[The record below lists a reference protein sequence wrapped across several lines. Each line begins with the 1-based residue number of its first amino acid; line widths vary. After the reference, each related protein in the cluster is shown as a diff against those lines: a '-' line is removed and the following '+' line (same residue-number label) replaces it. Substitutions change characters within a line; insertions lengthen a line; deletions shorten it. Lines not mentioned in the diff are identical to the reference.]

1 MSIDAHQHFWHYN
14 PENHSWISDNMA
26 VLKKDFLPADLEKL
40 LVQNNFQGCVAV
52 QADQCEEETDFL
64 VELSQDYPIIKGVV
78 GWVDLRAKDIE
89 ERLSRFSLVPNIKG
103 FRHVV
108 QDEPDDQFMLW
119 SDFKNGLGHLE
130 KHGFTYDI
138 LIFPKQLGAALQS
151 VKKFPHQK
159 FVVDHIAKPPIQT
172 GEIAEWKKTLQ
183 SIAAHDNVMCKLSG
197 MVTEADW
204 SSWSYDD
211 LLPYMDVVLE
221 AFGTERVM
229 FGSDW
234 PVCQLAAQYHDVLN
248 VVRKFIGTL
257 SFYEQE
263 KILGLNAINFYDL

>member
-1 MSIDAHQHFWHYN
+1 MRIDAHQHFWHYH
-14 PENHSWISDNMA
+14 PHTHSWISDDMA
-26 VLKKDFLPADLEKL
+26 MLKKDFLPADLEKL
-40 LVQNNFQGCVAV
+40 LVQNDFQGCVAV
-52 QADQCEEETDFL
+52 QAAQREEETGFL
-64 VELSQDYPIIKGVV
+64 VELSKNHPIIKGIV
-78 GWVDLRAKDIE
+78 GWVDLRARDIE
-89 ERLSRFSLVPNIKG
+89 ERLSYFFNTPIIKG

-108 QDEPDDQFMLW
+108 QDEPDDQFMLR

-138 LIFPKQLGAALQS
+138 LIFPKQLGAAL
-151 VKKFPHQK
+151 KTIKEFPHQK
-159 FVVDHIAKPPIQT
+159 FVVDHIAKPPIKT
-172 GEIAEWKKTLQ
+172 GEIAAWKRTLQ

-204 SSWSYDD
+204 SSWTYND
-211 LLPYMDVVLE
+211 LHPYMDVVLD
-221 AFGTERVM
+221 AFGPERVM

-234 PVCQLAAQYHDVLN
+234 PVCRLAAEYHDVLN
-248 VVRKFIGTL
+248 VVREFIGTL